1 MLLKEECEIQSPISN
16 LQTPIKILNLYYEE
30 VITLLNKRNPVTPF
44 SWKIKQKLVEIQM
57 DQRTFCD
64 TYHIPAS
71 RLSNLIHG
79 TRKAKKYRVQVS
91 QLLGIEE

>member
-1 MLLKEECEIQSPISN
+1 M
-16 LQTPIKILNLYYEE
+16 
-30 VITLLNKRNPVTPF
+30 NKRNPVTPF
-44 SWKIKQKLVEIQM
+44 GWEIKQKLVEIQM

-79 TRKAKKYRVQVS
+79 TRKVKNIEYKY
-91 QLLGIEE
+91 LNCLGSKNNPLSPLWIQDILMICKLQWQRTPGFFNIECT

>member
-1 MLLKEECEIQSPISN
+1 M
-16 LQTPIKILNLYYEE
+16 
-30 VITLLNKRNPVTPF
+30 NKRNPVTPF
-44 SWKIKQKLVEIQM
+44 DWEIKQKLVKIQM

-64 TYHIPAS
+64 TYRIPAS

-79 TRKAKKYRVQVS
+79 TRKAKKYREQVC

>member
-1 MLLKEECEIQSPISN
+1 MLK
-16 LQTPIKILNLYYEE
+16 
-30 VITLLNKRNPVTPF
+30 KRNAVTPF
-44 SWKIKQKLVEIQM
+44 GWKIKEKLVERQM

-79 TRKAKKYRVQVS
+79 TRKAKKYRVQVC

>member
-1 MLLKEECEIQSPISN
+1 M
-16 LQTPIKILNLYYEE
+16 LNL
-30 VITLLNKRNPVTPF
+30 RNPVTPF
-44 SWKIKQKLVEIQM
+44 GWKIKEKLVERQM

>member
-1 MLLKEECEIQSPISN
+1 MHDALLKEEDELQSPNPNQNSKSY
-16 LQTPIKILNLYYEE
+16 TYEE
-30 VITLLNKRNPVTPF
+30 VITLLNIRNPVTPF
-44 SWKIKQKLVEIQM
+44 GWKIKEKLVERQM

>member
-1 MLLKEECEIQSPISN
+1 MMHFKGRRTPISK
-16 LQTPIKILNLYYEE
+16 LQLYYEE
-30 VITLLNKRNPVTPF
+30 VVTLLNKRNPVTPF
-44 SWKIKQKLVEIQM
+44 GWKIKQKLVEIQM

-79 TRKAKKYRVQVS
+79 TRKAKKYRKQVC
-91 QLLGIEE
+91 QLLRIEE